1 MDRDNLE
8 DGLTDEDRR
17 FLCVMPTLEEVWE
30 ALFNIEPDSVVGPDG
45 FGAIFYHICWDVISE
60 DIFSTVTEFF
70 RGVEIPKGFTATTI
84 SLIPK
89 TVNPTS
95 WSEYRS
101 ISLCNVTNKICT
113 KLMTVRLGHIL
124 PKMLYLSQSGFVPGW
139 LLSDNVL

>member
-17 FLCVMPTLEEVWE
+17 FLCVMPTLEEVRE
-30 ALFNIEPDSVVGPDG
+30 ALFSIEPDSVVGPDG

-60 DIFSTVTEFF
+60 DVFSTVTEFF

-95 WSEYRS
+95 
-101 ISLCNVTNKICT
+101 
-113 KLMTVRLGHIL
+113 
-124 PKMLYLSQSGFVPGW
+124 
-139 LLSDNVL
+139 